1 MFYRRVVFPTKK
13 LNMDRYKLLPNE
25 LTELFDRFQQGDSD
39 AFKILYDLHFPRL
52 FLIIETYVGQREL
65 AEDIMSNAFIKLY
78 ERRAGIRELEHVYGF
93 LFVVA
98 RNEAIEH
105 YRNQR
110 RQRVARKEQEQ
121 LVDREYHDP
130 RETERERD
138 RWMAKIQNLVELL
151 PPARRKIF
159 RLHFFDGLTIREI
172 ANQLKLTETTVRNQ
186 RNRALIFLRQAFLL

>member
-1 MFYRRVVFPTKK
+1 
-13 LNMDRYKLLPNE
+13 MDRSHLLPDE
-25 LTELFDRFQQGDSD
+25 PTELFDRFQQGDGD

-52 FLIIETYVGQREL
+52 YLIIHVYVGQREL
-65 AEDIMSNAFIKLY
+65 AEDMVTNAFIKLY
-78 ERRAGIRELEHVYGF
+78 ERRAGIREPGHIYGF

-98 RNEAIEH
+98 RNEAIQH
-105 YRNQR
+105 YRDQR

-130 RETERERD
+130 HEPERERE
-138 RWMAKIQNLVELL
+138 RWMAKIQHLIELL